1 MEQKPRVLVLAG
13 PTASGKTAL
22 SIGVAKA
29 LDCEIVCMDSMQIYR
44 GMNIGTAKPT
54 AEEMDGIPH
63 HMLDVADLRESFS
76 VARYQEMAEQVMGEI
91 VARGH
96 TPLLVGGTGFYLRA
110 LRNPMAMGGVGSDE
124 TIRTELEARA
134 AQEGG
139 REALHA
145 ELATVD
151 PETAARLPVNDTR
164 RVIRALEVYRV
175 TGVPFSRQENPE
187 RELPFTYRTVALTME
202 REVLYQRVN
211 LRVEQM
217 MAQGLL
223 DEVRGLLEAGV
234 PAEAQAMKAIGYK
247 ELVPCVL
254 SGAPVDEAVAA
265 IQQGTRRY
273 AKRQLTWFRHET
285 DIHWVE
291 ALAPDALEQ
300 LIAYYQS

>member
-1 MEQKPRVLVLAG
+1 M
-13 PTASGKTAL
+13 
-22 SIGVAKA
+22 
-29 LDCEIVCMDSMQIYR
+29 
-44 GMNIGTAKPT
+44 
-54 AEEMDGIPH
+54 
-63 HMLDVADLRESFS
+63 
-76 VARYQEMAEQVMGEI
+76 
-91 VARGH
+91 
-96 TPLLVGGTGFYLRA
+96 
-110 LRNPMAMGGVGSDE
+110 
-124 TIRTELEARA
+124 
-134 AQEGG
+134 
-139 REALHA
+139 
-145 ELATVD
+145 
-151 PETAARLPVNDTR
+151 
-164 RVIRALEVYRV
+164 
-175 TGVPFSRQENPE
+175 
-187 RELPFTYRTVALTME
+187 
-202 REVLYQRVN
+202 LYQRVN

-254 SGAPVDEAVAA
+254 SGAPVDEAVAV

>member
-1 MEQKPRVLVLAG
+1 MSA
-13 PTASGKTAL
+13 
-22 SIGVAKA
+22 
-29 LDCEIVCMDSMQIYR
+29 
-44 GMNIGTAKPT
+44 
-54 AEEMDGIPH
+54 
-63 HMLDVADLRESFS
+63 
-76 VARYQEMAEQVMGEI
+76 
-91 VARGH
+91 
-96 TPLLVGGTGFYLRA
+96 PLLVGGTGFYLRA

-164 RVIRALEVYRV
+164 RVIRALEVYHI

-187 RELPFTYRTVALTME
+187 RELPFTYRTAALTME

-254 SGAPVDEAVAA
+254 SGAPVDEAVAV

>member
-1 MEQKPRVLVLAG
+1 
-13 PTASGKTAL
+13 
-22 SIGVAKA
+22 
-29 LDCEIVCMDSMQIYR
+29 
-44 GMNIGTAKPT
+44 
-54 AEEMDGIPH
+54 
-63 HMLDVADLRESFS
+63 
-76 VARYQEMAEQVMGEI
+76 
-91 VARGH
+91 
-96 TPLLVGGTGFYLRA
+96 
-110 LRNPMAMGGVGSDE
+110 
-124 TIRTELEARA
+124 
-134 AQEGG
+134 
-139 REALHA
+139 
-145 ELATVD
+145 
-151 PETAARLPVNDTR
+151 
-164 RVIRALEVYRV
+164 
-175 TGVPFSRQENPE
+175 
-187 RELPFTYRTVALTME
+187 
-202 REVLYQRVN
+202 
-211 LRVEQM
+211 

>member
-1 MEQKPRVLVLAG
+1 M
-13 PTASGKTAL
+13 
-22 SIGVAKA
+22 
-29 LDCEIVCMDSMQIYR
+29 
-44 GMNIGTAKPT
+44 
-54 AEEMDGIPH
+54 
-63 HMLDVADLRESFS
+63 
-76 VARYQEMAEQVMGEI
+76 
-91 VARGH
+91 
-96 TPLLVGGTGFYLRA
+96 
-110 LRNPMAMGGVGSDE
+110 
-124 TIRTELEARA
+124 
-134 AQEGG
+134 
-139 REALHA
+139 
-145 ELATVD
+145 
-151 PETAARLPVNDTR
+151 
-164 RVIRALEVYRV
+164 
-175 TGVPFSRQENPE
+175 
-187 RELPFTYRTVALTME
+187 
-202 REVLYQRVN
+202 LYQRVN